1 MWRNSISYLIHV
13 PQWNITTLISL
24 LIICVHLQRTKEA
37 PGVDKKVIP
46 EFASIK
52 MCTMAFFQMDFIFI
66 PFLLCWMLM
75 SVRRHE
81 KERKSESKRYLS
93 ALDGIRC
100 RSKNELFRWHRTQ
113 FAIKSEIP
121 WIFSYLF
128 RPENSRLIVSKI
140 NKKKFFENYEKCLSP
155 ILVASGHAL
164 QLASFSFCVT
174 NELKMSDNQTNSP
187 HNQWFGHRFVT
198 IENVAF
204 DIQKIRCAVFYW
216 FQK

>member
-24 LIICVHLQRTKEA
+24 LIIRVHLQRTKEA

-66 PFLLCWMLM
+66 PFLCWMLM
-75 SVRRHE
+75 SVRRHPE
-81 KERKSESKRYLS
+81 KERKNESKRYLS
-93 ALDGIRC
+93 AVDGIRC

-113 FAIKSEIP
+113 FAIKSEIS

-140 NKKKFFENYEKCLSP
+140 NKKKILWKLWEM
-155 ILVASGHAL
+155 LVAHFGCIRTCFTIGIVLILCHKW
-164 QLASFSFCVT
+164 T
-174 NELKMSDNQTNSP
+174 ENEWQSN
-187 HNQWFGHRFVT
+187 
-198 IENVAF
+198 E
-204 DIQKIRCAVFYW
+204 
-216 FQK
+216 